1 MQLAKKYKVKIIG
14 LSDTPKSPIITLADQ
29 YIIIDLESISFI
41 DPFAHVIAYL
51 SALIHEITFLDES
64 KAISHL
70 SKFDEGVKVGNEF
83 YTDEGMDEQTEQQEH
98 ASYLGAFYPM
108 DAKSS

>member
-1 MQLAKKYKVKIIG
+1 
-14 LSDTPKSPIITLADQ
+14 LADQ

-64 KAISHL
+64 KAVSYL

-83 YTDEGMDEQTEQQEH
+83 YTDDGIDEQAEKSNQI
-98 ASYLGAFYPM
+98 SYLSGLYPM
-108 DAKSS
+108 DTKSS

>member
-1 MQLAKKYKVKIIG
+1 M
-14 LSDTPKSPIITLADQ
+14 DTNNVSQESL

-64 KAISHL
+64 KAVSYL
-70 SKFDEGVKVGNEF
+70 TKFDEGAKVGNEF
-83 YTDEGMDEQTEQQEH
+83 YTDDGMGEQTEKPNQI
-98 ASYLGAFYPM
+98 SYLRGFYPM
-108 DAKSS
+108 DTKSS